1 MKFEKLPIDIR
12 MAAIETYKTIAIRE
26 SGSVDDECKE
36 QQTARLENLAESIV
50 KGFSK
55 LCDSDSEYGSVGSS
69 QRERLKVRGIEIVI
83 SELAKEEGI
92 TFDQAIKLVA
102 NMIDIRRA
110 NLPKDGQ
117 IPVVCNG

>member
-1 MKFEKLPIDIR
+1 MKFEKLPDDVR
-12 MAAIETYKTIAIRE
+12 AAAVEAYKAIAIRE
-26 SGSVDDECKE
+26 AYLIDNEHKE
-36 QQTARLENLAESIV
+36 LQTARLENLAESIV
-50 KGFSK
+50 RGFSK
-55 LCDSDSEYGSVGSS
+55 LCDSDSEYGRVGSS

-102 NMIDIRRA
+102 DMIDIRRA